1 MDAMLF
7 DPPIFIDATNATPP
21 RSGAKRATPKP
32 LPVGSIIDKNTDK
45 NRLNDLK
52 IDCIVMEQKRRH
64 TAKLL
69 KDKILQVRTLTDMA
83 YLMSLHDAACDAAS
97 KSFKKYHTNA
107 MAYMGTA
114 LDLALNDDILDK
126 ALARDMMK
134 EFWKVDEKDA
144 RDFNFK

>member
-32 LPVGSIIDKNTDK
+32 PPVGSIIDKNTDK

-69 KDKILQVRTLTDMA
+69 KDKILQVRTLTDMV

-97 KSFKKYHTNA
+97 KSFKKYHMNA

-114 LDLALNDDILDK
+114 LGLALKDDMMSK
-126 ALARDMMK
+126 AHARDMLK
-134 EFWKVDEKDA
+134 DFWKIDELEA
-144 RDFNFK
+144 RDFEFK